1 MKKFGILCEA
11 VCLIYSPPLFSRPY
25 FWLRH
30 FRRFQLLRPRYF
42 EFQPSFPE
50 NSATYDFAGL
60 VCTLRY
66 REWEEG
72 MLKISLIDSARQRRL
87 VVEGKL
93 IAPWAAELRNACQ
106 EASADL
112 YGRELV
118 IEMKHITTISQ
129 EGENVILELINGGI
143 RFRCHGVFAKHVV
156 KELTRRASRNLG
168 VRAGD

>member
-1 MKKFGILCEA
+1 MLDLQPA
-11 VCLIYSPPLFSRPY
+11 S
-25 FWLRH
+25 WLRH

-112 YGRELV
+112 DGRELV